1 VRRPSADSAGA
12 MALRPVKRVALG
24 APPKLVR
31 RFALYAGIALIVAAV
46 CAYFFVRRY
55 SEEHA
60 EKTAIAHTEYLAE
73 SILPNQL
80 DPIDFT
86 VPATGRRLAA
96 LDRLARR
103 TLLSPGI
110 VRVKFYDPD
119 GRVIYSSDHYQIG
132 HYTLEPETVTAAFR
146 GGSIGDV
153 TDLNSEG
160 GTKPDLQVL
169 ESYSAVAIDGRPV
182 GVLELYGDY
191 SPIAEDARSIF
202 IPLAAGIAIVLIGLY
217 FSFFP
222 ILRRVTRTMRHQLDE
237 IEHKAFH
244 DHLTDLPN
252 RAKFNDR
259 AEAAVRRAKDHG
271 GSFAVMLIDLDRFK
285 DVNDSLGHD
294 SGDRLLSAL
303 ASALPSQMRKDD
315 TVARLGGDEF
325 GVLAL
330 DIGDA
335 SAVLALAQK
344 VRGVLAEPR
353 VIDGV
358 ELQVGASIGIAL
370 YPDHGSDAETL
381 VRRAD
386 VAMYRSKQTQAPA
399 LYDKEHDHYSP
410 ARLSLVAEL
419 HRAISKGELFVSYQP
434 QVDPASHELRA
445 VEALVRWRHPKRGL
459 LMPNEFIPLAEHT
472 GMIRELTAHVLDRS
486 LEQCRAWRDEGL
498 ELGMAVNISPRDL
511 LDSRLPEE
519 VESLLAKHDVEPGD
533 LELEITEETAITDL
547 PRARAILS
555 QLSQLGVK
563 LAVDDFGAGNS
574 SLAYLRRLPVTG
586 LKIDRSLISRM
597 RFRPDDAA
605 IVDSTIR
612 LAHALGLKVTAEG
625 VETVG
630 CCSYLAEVGCELAQ
644 GFYFGRAMSAE
655 DIATMARDSRVS
667 SR

>member
-1 VRRPSADSAGA
+1 MRPA
-12 MALRPVKRVALG
+12 KRDALG

-31 RFALYAGIALIVAAV
+31 RFALYAGIALVVAAV

-55 SEEHA
+55 AEEHA

-80 DPIDFT
+80 GPVDFA

-96 LDRLARR
+96 LDHLARQE
-103 TLLSPGI
+103 LLSPGI
-110 VRVKFYDPD
+110 VRVKLYARD
-119 GRVIYSSDHYQIG
+119 GRVIYSSDHYLIG
-132 HYTLEPETVTAAFR
+132 NYSLEPTEVLKAL
-146 GGSIGDV
+146 GGSPVGDV
-153 TDLNSEG
+153 TQLDAEG
-160 GTKPDLQVL
+160 GTAPDEQVL
-169 ESYSAVAIDGRPV
+169 ESYAPVSMRGRTV
-182 GVLELYGDY
+182 GVVELYGDY
-191 SPIAEDARSIF
+191 TPIAEDARSIF
-202 IPLAAGIAIVLIGLY
+202 IPLAAGIAIVLVGLY
-217 FSFFP
+217 LSFFP
-222 ILRRVTRTMRHQLDE
+222 ILRRVTRTMRRQLDE

-252 RAKFNDR
+252 RALFNDR
-259 AEAAVRRAKDHG
+259 AEAAVRRAKDRG
-271 GSFAVMLIDLDRFK
+271 NSFAVMLIDLDRFK

-303 ASALPSQMRKDD
+303 ASALPSQMRHAD

-344 VRGVLAEPR
+344 VRGILAEPR

-370 YPDHGSDAETL
+370 FPDHGTDAETL
-381 VRRAD
+381 IRRAD

-419 HRAISKGELFVSYQP
+419 HRAISNGELIVSYQP
-434 QVDPASHELRA
+434 QVDPGSRELRA

-459 LMPNEFIPLAEHT
+459 LMPDEFIPLAEHT

-486 LEQCRAWRDEGL
+486 LEQRRAWKDEGL
-498 ELGMAVNISPRDL
+498 ELGIAVNVSPRDL
-511 LDSRLPEE
+511 LDSRFPEE
-519 VESLLAKHDVEPGD
+519 VESLLRKHGVEPGE

-625 VETVG
+625 VETAG

-644 GFYFGRAMSAE
+644 GFFFGRAMSAE
-655 DIATMARDSRVS
+655 DVAAQARASRVGS
-667 SR
+667 T

>member
-1 VRRPSADSAGA
+1 MR
-12 MALRPVKRVALG
+12 LRPAKRDVLG

-31 RFALYAGIALIVAAV
+31 RFAVYAGIALVVAAV

-55 SEEHA
+55 SEDHA

-80 DPIDFT
+80 SALDFS
-86 VPATGRRLAA
+86 VPAAGARLIA

-103 TLLSPGI
+103 ELLSPGI
-110 VRVKFYDPD
+110 VRVKFYNSRGRVMYSSEHSLIGDYPPDPD
-119 GRVIYSSDHYQIG
+119 EVLD
-132 HYTLEPETVTAAFR
+132 AFH
-146 GGSIGDV
+146 GDPVGDV
-153 TDLNSEG
+153 TQLDAEG
-160 GTKPDLQVL
+160 GTAPDKQVL
-169 ESYSAVAIDGRPV
+169 ESYAPVAMAGRTV
-182 GVLELYGDY
+182 GVVETYGDY
-191 SPIAEDARSIF
+191 APIAADARSIF

-217 FSFFP
+217 LSFFP
-222 ILRRVTRTMRHQLDE
+222 ILRRVTKTMRGQLDE

-252 RAKFNDR
+252 RAMFNDK
-259 AEAAVRRAKDHG
+259 AEAAVRRAKDFG
-271 GSFAVMLIDLDRFK
+271 NSFAVMLIDLDRFK

-303 ASALPSQMRKDD
+303 AAALPSQMRHQD

-344 VRGVLAEPR
+344 VRSILAEPR

-370 YPDHGSDAETL
+370 YPEHGTDAETL

-434 QVDPASHELRA
+434 QVDPASRELRA

-459 LMPNEFIPLAEHT
+459 LMPDEFIPLAEHT

-486 LEQCRAWRDEGL
+486 LEQCRAWKDEGL
-498 ELGMAVNISPRDL
+498 DLCVAVNISPRDL

-519 VESLLAKHDVEPGD
+519 VESLLKKHDVEPGE

-563 LAVDDFGAGNS
+563 LAVDDFGAGNA

-586 LKIDRSLISRM
+586 LKIDRSLVSRM

-625 VETVG
+625 VETDG
-630 CCSYLAEVGCELAQ
+630 CCCYLAEVGCELAQ
-644 GFYFGRAMSAE
+644 GFFFGRAMSAE
-655 DIATMARDSRVS
+655 DVAAKARASRVS
-667 SR
+667 SH

>member
-1 VRRPSADSAGA
+1 
-12 MALRPVKRVALG
+12 LG

-31 RFALYAGIALIVAAV
+31 RFAVYAGIALVVAAV
-46 CAYFFVRRY
+46 CAYFFVRSY

-80 DPIDFT
+80 SPRDFS
-86 VPATGRRLAA
+86 VPATGARLLA
-96 LDRLARR
+96 LDRLSRR
-103 TLLSPGI
+103 ELLSPGI
-110 VRVKFYDPD
+110 VRVKFYDRD
-119 GRVIYSSDHYQIG
+119 GRVIYSSDHYLIG
-132 HYTLEPETVTAAFR
+132 NYSLDDDEVLEAFH
-146 GGSIGDV
+146 GEPVGDV
-153 TDLNSEG
+153 THLNAEG
-160 GTKPDLQVL
+160 GTTPDRKVL
-169 ESYSAVAIDGRPV
+169 ESYAPVTMQGRTV
-182 GVLELYGDY
+182 GVVELYGDY
-191 SPIAEDARSIF
+191 APIADDARSIF

-217 FSFFP
+217 LSFFP
-222 ILRRVTRTMRHQLDE
+222 ILRRVTQTMRRQVDE

-244 DHLTDLPN
+244 DPLTDLPN
-252 RAKFNDR
+252 RAMFNDR
-259 AEAAVRRAKDHG
+259 AEAAVRRAKEHG
-271 GSFAVMLIDLDRFK
+271 NSFAVMLIDLDRFK

-303 ASALPSQMRKDD
+303 ASALPGQMRHQD

-344 VRGVLAEPR
+344 TRAVLAEPR

-370 YPDHGSDAETL
+370 YPDHGTDAETL
-381 VRRAD
+381 IRRAD

-434 QVDPASHELRA
+434 QVDPGSRELRA

-459 LMPNEFIPLAEHT
+459 LMPDEFIPLAEHT
-472 GMIRELTAHVLDRS
+472 GMIRDLTAHVLDRS
-486 LEQCRAWRDEGL
+486 LEQSRAWKDEGL
-498 ELGMAVNISPRDL
+498 ELGVAVNISPRDL
-511 LDSRLPEE
+511 LDSRFPEE

-563 LAVDDFGAGNS
+563 LAVDDFGAGNA

-625 VETVG
+625 VETDG
-630 CCSYLAEVGCELAQ
+630 CRSYLAEVGCELAQ
-644 GFYFGRAMSAE
+644 GFFFGRAMSAE
-655 DIATMARDSRVS
+655 DIATQVRASRVS